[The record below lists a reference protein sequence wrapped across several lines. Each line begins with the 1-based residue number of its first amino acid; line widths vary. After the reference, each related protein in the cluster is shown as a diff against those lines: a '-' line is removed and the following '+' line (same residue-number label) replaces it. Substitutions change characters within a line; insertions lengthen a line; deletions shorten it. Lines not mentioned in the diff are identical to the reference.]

1 MMFRLRP
8 RLQRRPTIGVTGP
21 DRGGDAAW
29 LFTWLNLALAG
40 ARAIRITPHR
50 HANSDVIDELDGL
63 VIGGGADVDP
73 KLYGQELLH
82 IVRAPRLDSPRSLRK
97 QLLDLLIFPIA
108 WLTRKASACCVAP
121 HRDDAARDELEMR
134 LIDQAV
140 RRRLPILGI
149 CRGEQLLNVYFGGS
163 LHQHLKSLYIEDPEV
178 RTILPRKRIVVE
190 PGSRLSRVLG
200 PQPRRVNA
208 LHQQAIER
216 LGDGLIVAARDR
228 NGIIQAIE
236 HESLPFVIGVQWHPE
251 YLPQHKRQRAIFE
264 SLVAV
269 ARRVR
274 PSSQSASYPAMR
286 IAS

>member
-1 MMFRLRP
+1 MTWP
-8 RLQRRPTIGVTGP
+8 RIHRRHRPTIGVTGP

-50 HANSDVIDELDGL
+50 HAKSEVIDELDGL
-63 VIGGGADVDP
+63 IVGGGADVDP

-82 IVRAPRLDSPRSLRK
+82 IVQAPRLDSPRSLRK

-108 WLTRKASACCVAP
+108 WVLRKASACCVSS
-121 HRDDAARDELEMR
+121 RDDTARDELEMR

-149 CRGEQLLNVYFGGS
+149 CRGEQLINVYFGGS

-178 RTILPRKRIVVE
+178 RTILPRKRILVE
-190 PGSRLSRVLG
+190 PQTRLSRVLG
-200 PQPRRVNA
+200 TRPRRVNA
-208 LHQQAIER
+208 LHQQAISK
-216 LGDGLIVAARDR
+216 LGNGLIVAARDR

-251 YLPQHKRQRAIFE
+251 YMPQHKRQRAIFE
-264 SLVAV
+264 SLVAI
-269 ARRVR
+269 ARRVS
-274 PSSQSASYPAMR
+274 PASPQQTYPAMR